1 MRRRALLAGGAAG
14 ALTFTLGL
22 GWWRVDGPGAQ
33 AGAVRMSDDS
43 RLPLPLDQQGWTLTD
58 HTGATV
64 RPEDWVGRP
73 TLAFLGFTHC
83 PDVCPTTLLDISDW
97 LAELGPEA
105 TRLNVALISV
115 DPERD
120 TPEVL
125 AEYVSYFDPRID
137 GLTGSTAEVARALAD
152 FRAKAERIED
162 AEGGYTMNHTAG
174 VFLFHVDGAFGGII
188 DFHEDRAFAVPKIR
202 RLLDY

>member
-14 ALTFTLGL
+14 ALAFTLGL
-22 GWWRVDGPGAQ
+22 GWWRVDGPGGPLSA
-33 AGAVRMSDDS
+33 ARASADPL
-43 RLPLPLDQQGWTLTD
+43 LPLPLTEMGWTLTD

-64 RPEDWVGRP
+64 RPQDWVGRP
-73 TLAFLGFTHC
+73 TLALLGFTQC

-105 TRLNVALISV
+105 SRLNVALISV

-125 AEYVSYFDPRID
+125 AEYVSYFDPRIV
-137 GLTGSTAEVARALAD
+137 GLTGTPAEVARALAD
-152 FRAKAERIED
+152 FRAKAERVED
-162 AEGGYTMNHTAG
+162 GEGGYAMNHTAG
-174 VFLFHVDGAFGGII
+174 VFLFHADGRFGGII

-202 RLLDY
+202 RVLD